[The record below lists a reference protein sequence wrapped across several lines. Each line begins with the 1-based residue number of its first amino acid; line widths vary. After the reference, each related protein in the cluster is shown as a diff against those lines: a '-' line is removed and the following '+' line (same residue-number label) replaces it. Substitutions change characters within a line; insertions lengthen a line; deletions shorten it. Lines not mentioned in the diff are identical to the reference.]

1 MRLTNR
7 GLCKL
12 GVSVKCPQGGLE
24 GEVTKQREEIPIEG
38 ERSKPFSASS
48 GGDLIGSY
56 DSATEMLEQVGEHRR
71 MSREKGKYTYTY
83 LWEEIRI
90 EQVRQMANEE
100 KK

>member
-1 MRLTNR
+1 MN
-7 GLCKL
+7 
-12 GVSVKCPQGGLE
+12 E
-24 GEVTKQREEIPIEG
+24 QREEIPIEC

-56 DSATEMLEQVGEHRR
+56 DSAAEMLEQVGEHRR

-83 LWEEIRI
+83 LREEIRI
-90 EQVRQMANEE
+90 APVRQMANEE